1 MDREQLKTLIQK
13 SESKLEYL
21 KTIDYNG
28 LTEMITELESVFN
41 EFKESGDQLLTEDDI
56 LQIGIVGQV
65 KAGKSSFLNSLFFN
79 GEDVLPKASTPMTA
93 GLTIIEHADKNT
105 FEVEYF
111 NEKDWAIFVNQD
123 DTYKKREQE
132 VRNQNPNAP
141 ESIINKEI
149 ENRTSEKIRSAHEM
163 VSTCSPNAR
172 QKIGQGNDSKEF
184 FDIADLQNVLEQY
197 VGANGEYT
205 SVVKSLY
212 IKMNDK
218 RLKGLRIVD
227 TPGVNDPVVSRENRT
242 RTFLHSCHGVFL
254 LSASTDFLGSGD
266 VNFLNSRI
274 GGSGIGTVVLLASKF
289 DSVLQDI
296 GADREMKKEEHGDLA
311 DTADMQTKKFKRRL
325 RELSDT
331 IDEKLRGRIKLDT
344 TSGIGFS
351 IAHKPTEKWDNV
363 EKQVVEQM
371 KRFYPNYFSTE
382 EELKETF
389 ESLANIVDI
398 KEKYLDGVFMD
409 NKDTIISEKVK
420 EFFSRNRQEISA
432 SIDNVLNEFKNRQE
446 QLNETTIAEIRKQ
459 KEMQGE
465 LFDNLKSTFA
475 GIFNTFGIN
484 IQSEI
489 KHIGNNV
496 QFDEITEI
504 PTEEA
509 TISVTHKGLLWGHN
523 TIEIPI
529 EQVNTYALGSQIATA
544 VNSYAKSW
552 NDEWQEL
559 FKNARE
565 EMYNKLS
572 AAISDF
578 ETQIMSTSFNDT
590 YYRNLIDRALDELQ
604 NNKELTIDDVIS
616 KYQRQ
621 GRDMA
626 DDQFYPYGTE
636 ELKEKELNTYIAKC
650 LREHKAMIINNFR
663 TLSDSIKVD
672 VKTEINKNLHD
683 ALKIIDNMKNS
694 FSDRLKKE
702 GEKYLAGLEKDMLE
716 KTTVLKKIESIVS
729 CVSELSTLY
738 KSLVSNKN
746 WTR

>member
-1 MDREQLKTLIQK
+1 MLFDMDREQLKTLIQK

-738 KSLVSNKN
+738 K
-746 WTR
+746 

>member
-1 MDREQLKTLIQK
+1 MLFDMDREQLKTLIQK

-331 IDEKLRGRIKLDT
+331 IDEKLRGHIKLDT

-604 NNKELTIDDVIS
+604 NNKELTIGDVIS

-738 KSLVSNKN
+738 K
-746 WTR
+746 

>member
-93 GLTIIEHADKNT
+93 GLTVIEHADKNT

-604 NNKELTIDDVIS
+604 NNKELTIGDVIS

-738 KSLVSNKN
+738 K
-746 WTR
+746 

>member
-738 KSLVSNKN
+738 K
-746 WTR
+746 